1 MTNADDR
8 MPLRRILITGAS
20 VAGNALAWWLSRR
33 GFEVTVVE
41 RHPQFRDGGQNID
54 VRGAGRKVLAMMGL
68 EDAVAE
74 SGTGETGI
82 RFVNENDDTIAQF
95 DVDETGSDGPTAEL
109 EILRGDLACIL
120 FDACADAVHFRFDD
134 SINSVVDDGQKVSVT
149 FASGQQAEYDH
160 VIVAEGVGSSTR
172 ELVFKDENEP
182 RWLDVTMGYFTI
194 PKGSGDTDHC
204 RIFTAGEGRSIWLR
218 PDNRGTTRAI
228 LVVQKE
234 ADGDEALSNE
244 EQEAFLRERF
254 TDAGWEA
261 GRVLKGLEA
270 TDDLYFDV
278 LRQVKMDR
286 WSKGRVILTGDAA
299 WCATPIAGVGT
310 TLAIVG
316 AYVLAGELAHATDL
330 STALRRYENIMRPF
344 VEKGQGV
351 PKIAPK
357 MLQPQTRFGVAL
369 QRAVLRVASTP
380 GVKQLAVKVFATSA
394 DDIDLPEYEA
404 VPLILRPSASSAGR
418 GPSS

>member
-1 MTNADDR
+1 

-261 GRVLKGLEA
+261 GRVLKGLKT